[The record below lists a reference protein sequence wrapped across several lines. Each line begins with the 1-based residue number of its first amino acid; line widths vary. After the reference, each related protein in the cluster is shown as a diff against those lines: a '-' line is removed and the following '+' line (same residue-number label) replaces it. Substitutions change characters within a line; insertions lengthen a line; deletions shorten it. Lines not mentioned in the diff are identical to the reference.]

1 MNSKDKKRDRVNRD
15 IRVSTVL
22 LIDENGNNLGQ
33 VKTFNAIKRA
43 EGLGLDLVEVSVG
56 KDIPV
61 CRIIDYGK
69 WKYDQSKRLK
79 NKKQVKKQVVKE
91 IKFRPNTGDNDI
103 KYRVKHAQE
112 FLRDGNKV
120 KLTVRFKG
128 RELEHMFNTGKNML
142 EKFLGHLDDSE
153 YNIEGHA
160 KVENR
165 AIALIISPGEKGAN
179 SKENN
184 NRSENIKSTQ

>member
-1 MNSKDKKRDRVNRD
+1 MKGKDKKRDRINRS
-15 IRVSTVL
+15 IRASVVL
-22 LIDENGNNLGQ
+22 LIDESGNNLGQ
-33 VKTFNAIKRA
+33 VKTLDALKKA
-43 EGLGLDLVEVSVG
+43 EELGLDLVEVSAG

-79 NKKQVKKQVVKE
+79 NKKQVKKQAIKE
-91 IKFRPNTGDNDI
+91 IKFRPNTGDNDL
-103 KYRVKHAQE
+103 KYRAKHAQE
-112 FLRDGNKV
+112 FLCDGNRV

-128 RELEHMFNTGKNML
+128 RELEHMFDTGKNML
-142 EKFLGHLDDSE
+142 EKFLDHLNESE
-153 YNIEGHA
+153 YNIEGHV

-165 AIALIISPGEKGAN
+165 AIALMISPGEKSAN

-184 NRSENIKSTQ
+184 NGPENAKSTQ